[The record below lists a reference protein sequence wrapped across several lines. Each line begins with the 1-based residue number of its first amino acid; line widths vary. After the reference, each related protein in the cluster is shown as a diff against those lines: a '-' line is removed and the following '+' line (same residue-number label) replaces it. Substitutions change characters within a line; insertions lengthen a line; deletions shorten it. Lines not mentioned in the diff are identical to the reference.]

1 MLVEMTKPIRFMLAG
16 MLIPAGIALGGCETT
31 PGQSGALQGGALGA
45 AIGAGAGAIIGNQS
59 GNAAEGALIGA
70 GVGAVGGA
78 ATGGAIGR
86 SRSNPARHAGPP
98 PPPPPSAQRGYYET
112 RIVTAP
118 NGETYE
124 ERVWVPTR

>member
-1 MLVEMTKPIRFMLAG
+1 MKIGISKPMRFVFAG
-16 MLIPAGIALGGCETT
+16 LLIPAGVALSGCETT

-45 AIGAGAGAIIGNQS
+45 GIGAVGGAIIGNQS

-78 ATGGAIGR
+78 AAGGAIGR
-86 SRSNPARHAGPP
+86 SKSHPARQMQPAAPP
-98 PPPPPSAQRGYYET
+98 AQRGYYET